1 MSCCHRGATILL
13 STCPAGREGHLQR
26 LEKAS
31 LLVIGAG
38 QARNAVGGVERIG
51 QQTEPVERVKRGL
64 KRDPVR
70 IIFRGAVRR
79 GQAPLQLPT
88 ELQRQQ
94 AYEYVTA
101 CPGVLAD
108 KDGPYF

>member
-1 MSCCHRGATILL
+1 M
-13 STCPAGREGHLQR
+13 QR
-26 LEKAS
+26 LEKAG

-38 QARNAVGGVERIG
+38 QARHAVGVVERIG
-51 QQTEPVERVKRGL
+51 QQTEPVERVKRIL
-64 KRDPVR
+64 KRDAVR

-88 ELQRQQ
+88 EFQRQHTH
-94 AYEYVTA
+94 EYVTT

-108 KDGPYF
+108 KDGPYL